1 MAETVQGFKFPS
13 RYPWDQWANGEQWK
27 LKQGE
32 DFHAAVGCFEEEL
45 MEFTGGFIFCPVCVT
60 KIDLVS
66 EDQTEWSCYQC
77 DQQWTLVLDPARLAR
92 YSIA

>member
-1 MAETVQGFKFPS
+1 
-13 RYPWDQWANGEQWK
+13 
-27 LKQGE
+27 
-32 DFHAAVGCFEEEL
+32 